1 MTPIDSNFYEF
12 SDFRLDLS
20 EKVLLRNGE
29 PVPLTPKVFDTL
41 EIFVRNPGRLIEK
54 GELLEKLWPDS
65 FVEESNLTSN
75 VKMLRKALGDDAANP
90 RFIETVPRRGYRFIA
105 EVRAVHQEPPIES
118 NKAVIGRGSVS
129 TPSINTRSNRPKIA
143 IAAFLLVAGIGIL
156 GFWLS
161 TGASGSDGTPIL
173 NSTFAS
179 EPISTNGEVSHAV
192 ITPDGKHVIY
202 TNGPEGKQ
210 SIWRRQL
217 DTGNNTEIV
226 PPSEDPYVG
235 LAVSPD
241 GETIYFARRPRSGQK
256 KATFRV
262 SANGG
267 IPAKILD
274 DTEGWISISP
284 DGKYISFVRCAFTD
298 ADYCSL
304 MIADADSGKKEK
316 LLTSRPRPIR
326 IADNEF
332 TPDGRSIAFA
342 VGQSQN
348 QANEFGLMMIDA
360 ESGKERELSP
370 EKFFDIKN
378 IAFLPG
384 GNSLLA
390 TASRVPN
397 KHFRIWTVN
406 TAAGDART
414 LTNDSESYGNI
425 SVPASGDLLIATK
438 IRQDFKLYELTTD
451 TVAARQN
458 LADASHVSYSP
469 DGKFFF
475 SSPMSG
481 NDEIWSIARDGSG
494 LRQLTNDAADD
505 GIPTL
510 SPKGDA
516 VFFSSNRSGSSQVWR
531 MNADGSDAKQITE
544 TNGGRPIAVS
554 PDGKWVF
561 YRHGIERTLWR
572 VSADGGGEEKIFPKS
587 PDEFAVSPDGKL
599 VAYFERSGSEKL
611 LIIADLETG
620 ETTKTFSMA
629 DQTQAYNR
637 LAWTPDGTAVVYVL
651 SPDGEMQ
658 TLWSQPLNTA
668 SPQKIAEL
676 GPDRVNSLAV
686 SPDGK
691 SFAIVQGGW
700 QHDAVLFRGLK

>member
-1 MTPIDSNFYEF
+1 MMPNFSQILEF
-12 SDFRLDLS
+12 HDFRLDIS

-29 PVPLTPKVFDTL
+29 LVPLTPKVFDTL
-41 EIFVRNPGRLIEK
+41 EILVTNPGRLIEK
-54 GELLEKLWPDS
+54 NELIEKLWPDN

-75 VKMLRKALGDDAANP
+75 IKTLRKALGDDAANP

-105 EVRAVHQEPPIES
+105 KVRAVGKES
-118 NKAVIGRGSVS
+118 PDEVNGLAIGRGAVS
-129 TPSINTRSNRPKIA
+129 TPVIKTHSNRPTIA

-161 TGASGSDGTPIL
+161 TGASGSDGTPL
-173 NSTFAS
+173 LTGQFTS
-179 EPISTNGEVSHAV
+179 EPFSANGEVSHAV
-192 ITPDGKHVIY
+192 ITSDGSNVIY

-217 DTGNNTEIV
+217 ETGNNIEIV
-226 PPSEDPYVG
+226 PPTEDHYVG

-241 GETIYFARRPRSGQK
+241 GNSIFFVRRPRSGQK

-267 IPAKILD
+267 IPAKIIE

-284 DGKYISFVRCAFTD
+284 DGKQISFVRCAFTD
-298 ADYCSL
+298 ADHCSL
-304 MIADADSGKKEK
+304 LTADADSGKNEK

-332 TPDGRSIAFA
+332 SPDGRSIAFA

-348 QANEFGLMMIDA
+348 QANEFGLMMIDL
-360 ESGKERELSP
+360 ESSTERELSP
-370 EKFFDIKN
+370 ERFFDIKN

-384 GNSLLA
+384 GRSLLA

-406 TAAGDART
+406 TIAGDART

-425 SVPASGDLLIATK
+425 SVPADGVLLIATK
-438 IRQDFKLYELTTD
+438 IRQDFRLYEISGENAT
-451 TVAARQN
+451 ARQS
-458 LADASHVSYSP
+458 LADASHVAYAP
-469 DGKFFF
+469 DGKVFF

-481 NDEIWSIARDGSG
+481 NDEIWSIGRDGSG

-505 GIPTL
+505 GLPTL
-510 SPKGDA
+510 SPKGDT
-516 VFFSSNRSGSSQVWR
+516 VFFSSNRRGSSQVWR
-531 MNADGSDAKQITE
+531 MNADGSDAKQITDA
-544 TNGGRPIAVS
+544 NGVRPVSVS

-572 VSADGGGEEKIFPKS
+572 VSADGGGEEKVFAKS
-587 PDEFAVSPDGKL
+587 PDEFTVSVDGRY
-599 VAYFERSGSEKL
+599 VAYFERRGDEKVLEIAALESGETVKAFS
-611 LIIADLETG
+611 IAD
-620 ETTKTFSMA
+620 KTPAF
-629 DQTQAYNR
+629 NR
-637 LAWTPDGTAVVYVL
+637 LAWTPDGSGIVYVL

-658 TLWSQPLNTA
+658 TLWSQPLNSAT
-668 SPQKIAEL
+668 PQKISEL

-700 QHDAVLFRGLK
+700 RHDAVLFRGLK